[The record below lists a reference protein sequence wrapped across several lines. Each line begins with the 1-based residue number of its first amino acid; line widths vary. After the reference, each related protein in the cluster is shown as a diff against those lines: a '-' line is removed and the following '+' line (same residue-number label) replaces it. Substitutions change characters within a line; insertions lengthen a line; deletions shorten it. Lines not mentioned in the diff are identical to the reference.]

1 MAQKMTNKEYSIKQ
15 LRNHLG
21 YLTSELHKTT
31 EQIQLLEIFDNSKSE
46 MTSESEPE
54 QEISELIK
62 KQNTISHEIIT
73 VKKRIQKLSAKT
85 ILKAE
90 LLILPVVVVLL
101 FFVATNYSVQPTE
114 QGPVIKTHYVIED
127 LQGSIIGN
135 YIHWNIQ
142 SGTPLTVNI
151 KNSANVS
158 DQKIQDVKN
167 AIMSTDGI
175 TEDSSLLYNTQSGM
189 KSEYFKGWQG
199 AVETISANTKHSI
212 PEKFNLIQSNNGEG
226 DIVVTFSTVKSEDG
240 YSGVTRTIVD
250 GNQIL
255 KAFITIYDSNKLTD
269 SQLESIVRQEFG
281 HALGLPPTDNP
292 EDLMHE
298 SIMTSH
304 PYITECDIN
313 ALQKLYNDVQ
323 PSGNFC
329 NI

>member
-1 MAQKMTNKEYSIKQ
+1 MTDKEYSIKQ
-15 LRNHLG
+15 LRSQLG

-46 MTSESEPE
+46 ITLDAEPE

-90 LLILPVVVVLL
+90 LLILPVVVILL
-101 FFVATNYSVQPTE
+101 FFVATNYSIQPTE
-114 QGPVIKTHYVIED
+114 QVSVIKTHYVIED
-127 LQGSIIGN
+127 LQGSITGN
-135 YIHWNIQ
+135 YIHWNVQ

-158 DQKIQDVKN
+158 DQKIQDIKN

-199 AVETISANTKHSI
+199 AVETISTSTKHSI

-226 DIVVTFSTVKSEDG
+226 DIVVTLSTVKSEDG

-250 GNQIL
+250 GSQIL
-255 KAFITIYDSNKLTD
+255 KTFITIYESNKLTD
-269 SQLESIVRQEFG
+269 SQLESIVRHEFG
-281 HALGLPPTDNP
+281 HALGLSHTDNP
-292 EDLMHE
+292 EDLMQE

-313 ALQKLYNDVQ
+313 ALQKLYNDIQ

-329 NI
+329 SN

>member
-1 MAQKMTNKEYSIKQ
+1 MTDKEYSIKQ
-15 LRNHLG
+15 LRSQLG
-21 YLTSELHKTT
+21 YLTNELHKTT

-46 MTSESEPE
+46 ITLDTEPE

-114 QGPVIKTHYVIED
+114 QVSVIKTHYVIED
-127 LQGSIIGN
+127 LQGSITGN
-135 YIHWNIQ
+135 YIHWNVQ

-158 DQKIQDVKN
+158 DQKIQDIKN

-226 DIVVTFSTVKSEDG
+226 DIVVTLSTVKSEDG

-250 GNQIL
+250 GSQIL
-255 KAFITIYDSNKLTD
+255 KAFITIYESNKLTD
-269 SQLESIVRQEFG
+269 SQLESIVRHEFG
-281 HALGLPPTDNP
+281 HALGLSHTDNP
-292 EDLMHE
+292 EDLMQE

-313 ALQKLYNDVQ
+313 ALQKLYNDIQ

-329 NI
+329 NN